1 MGFLSRSA
9 IEAMGFAAV
18 GENVR
23 ISDKASFHNCA
34 QISLGNH
41 VRIDDFCVF
50 SAGAGG
56 IVLGDY
62 IHVAAFCSLIGA
74 GRIELADFSG
84 LSSRVAVYSSND
96 DYSGAHMTNPMVPAA
111 YTGVTHGD
119 VFLGEHVLVGAGSV
133 VVGPIRLE
141 EGVAVGSLSLVTR
154 DCAAFGIYAG
164 RPAVRIK
171 ERSRG
176 LLEHEAAFMA
186 ALAKGEQG

>member
-1 MGFLSRSA
+1 MGLLSRSA

-18 GENVR
+18 GEDVR
-23 ISDKASFHNCA
+23 ISDKASFYNCA
-34 QISLGNH
+34 QIRLGSH

-62 IHVAAFCSLIGA
+62 IHVAAYSSMIGA
-74 GRIELADFSG
+74 GKIQLADFCN
-84 LSSRVAVYSSND
+84 LSSRVAIYSSND

-111 YTGVTHGD
+111 YTCVTHGD
-119 VFLGEHVLVGAGSV
+119 VILEKHVIAGCGSV
-133 VVGPIRLE
+133 IVGPVRLE
-141 EGVAVGSLSLVTR
+141 EGVALGALSLVTR

-164 RPAVRIK
+164 APAVRIK
-171 ERSRG
+171 ERARG
-176 LLEHEAAFMA
+176 LLDYEAAFNA